1 MEDDDDELQRLQQT
15 LVCQKETWTAL
26 ECKYLRPECLT
37 RYLIGS
43 GNNFDLAVQMI
54 LDTLKWR
61 EEQQVDFNSITQHK
75 SHFST
80 GKIYP
85 FGKDKDGNSIIYMKL
100 RLDPP
105 DDVEGKVP
113 FFTWNFE
120 YLLNKTDGRISWIVD
135 CAGFPY
141 YYLYAGHLNMA
152 YTVANML
159 ANNYPERLGTLFFVN
174 IPWLFRSFWAISSQW
189 VKPVTKDKVCLVSS
203 YDVLLDK
210 IDASELEMEYGGT
223 NDFQF
228 DAEELYQKF
237 MEEENVWLE
246 ENKRLA
252 QIIVQNPSWPVE
264 ELV

>member
-1 MEDDDDELQRLQQT
+1 
-15 LVCQKETWTAL
+15 
-26 ECKYLRPECLT
+26 
-37 RYLIGS
+37 
-43 GNNFDLAVQMI
+43 
-54 LDTLKWR
+54 
-61 EEQQVDFNSITQHK
+61 
-75 SHFST
+75 
-80 GKIYP
+80 
-85 FGKDKDGNSIIYMKL
+85 
-100 RLDPP
+100 
-105 DDVEGKVP
+105 
-113 FFTWNFE
+113 
-120 YLLNKTDGRISWIVD
+120 
-135 CAGFPY
+135 
-141 YYLYAGHLNMA
+141 MA